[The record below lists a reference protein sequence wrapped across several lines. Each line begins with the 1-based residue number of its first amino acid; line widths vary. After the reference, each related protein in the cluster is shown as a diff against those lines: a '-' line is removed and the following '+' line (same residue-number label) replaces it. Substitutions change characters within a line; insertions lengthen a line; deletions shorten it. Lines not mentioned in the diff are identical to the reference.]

1 MNPVVLITG
10 ASRGIGRAEVYE
22 FASKEYDIVLAYDTG
37 DEAASQI
44 APYMKQKNNVTVLPV
59 HADLSREEDIRNLVK
74 EAMDQF
80 GRIDV
85 LINNAAVIPCSDF
98 QEKKLQDWDAV
109 MKVNLYAP
117 FLLTQLIAPGMAQRK
132 FGRIINTASMGATLT
147 YSAQTAEY
155 DASKAALINLTKTSA
170 LQYKP
175 YVNVNCICPGAIDT
189 DIYAT
194 VSPEQRELTQA
205 MIPNGRFG
213 RPEEIAN
220 VALFLASDLS
230 SYVTGAVIPV
240 DAAMSS
246 GNFVEV
252 PWEEPEARD

>member
-175 YVNVNCICPGAIDT
+175 YVNVNCIWPGWVDT
-189 DIYAT
+189 QTGSGLPD
-194 VSPEQRELTQA
+194 ELIA
-205 MIPNGRFG
+205 GRAEKICKG
-213 RPEEIAN
+213 RPAQPEEIAR
-220 VALFLASDLS
+220 VAAFLASKDAE
-230 SYVTGAVIPV
+230 YIDGAVIDV
-240 DAAMSS
+240 D
-246 GNFVEV
+246 GGYKGL
-252 PWEEPEARD
+252 